1 MFCQTCKTKLDED
14 TPFCRV
20 CGRSTSMT
28 EPVTFNVTFN
38 KAEYERK
45 IPAVVRCKSCGY
57 EGRSEF
63 ARSIPMQAVAIIC
76 IIFFLPFTIIYF
88 LKTKKYRCPK
98 CKSTSLSIKNKEGEF
113 VG

>member
-1 MFCQTCKTKLDED
+1 MFCQTKDKVRCRR
-14 TPFCRV
+14 PFCRV
-20 CGRSTSMT
+20 CGRSTSVT

-45 IPAVVRCKSCGY
+45 TPAFVRCKSCGY

-63 ARSIPMQAVAIIC
+63 ARSIPLQVIAWIC
-76 IIFFLPFTIIYF
+76 LFVFLPFTIIYF
-88 LKTKKYRCPK
+88 LTTKKYRCPK
-98 CKSTSLSIKNKEGEF
+98 CKSTFLSIKNKEGEF